1 MICPNCNNENR
12 EGAKFCDACGFPLSQ
27 TTNKLD
33 LPSREE
39 KASSGEPAPSDEQPV
54 SAHEPVDLPDSDIE
68 TPIADDNAKDEEALD
83 EPNVEQGELT
93 SEPQVK
99 NEEGSQNSAD
109 MTLNLSNLGLNGATK
124 PQGDSV
130 NDRVVASAFVAPKP
144 DWRDGATMEM
154 PVIEADQS
162 APKSTDFR
170 ISSSKDANKPSKKT
184 IFAIIATIV
193 IALAVAAG
201 VTYAMEIWGGKSV
214 PDVTGMSESEAT
226 DALQAKGFAVRST
239 QVKSDDKE
247 GIVLVEDPEGNS
259 RLAEGSEV
267 VIHITT
273 HRFVPDVVG
282 KSLDEAKS
290 AIAAEGFENVTYTF
304 VNSDE
309 EENKILSIT
318 PEPNTRAKG
327 STAIE
332 IKVAQPYCVPDVS
345 GMSLSEAQ
353 KAINDAGLTYQVY
366 YTNSEQY
373 PDGTILGTQP
383 AAEEK
388 VKSDTVVTI
397 NVTRVR
403 SAELISATRSLL
415 AAGSTIDISG
425 VSYSISSLDSVQY
438 VGDDKTT
445 YTITATPFVS
455 LFGERLSGTTRTVS
469 GTIVWTESNTVSS
482 IASS

>member
-27 TTNKLD
+27 ITNKLD
-33 LPSREE
+33 LPSIEE
-39 KASSGEPAPSDEQPV
+39 KRSCSEPVSSDEQPV
-54 SAHEPVDLPDSDIE
+54 SANEQVDLPSSDIE
-68 TPIADDNAKDEEALD
+68 PPIADDNAKDKESLD
-83 EPNVEQGELT
+83 ETNVEQGEQKDD
-93 SEPQVK
+93 SEAK
-99 NEEGSQNSAD
+99 NEENSQNSAD
-109 MTLNLSNLGLNGATK
+109 MTLNLSSLGLNGATK
-124 PQGDSV
+124 PLDDNV

-170 ISSSKDANKPSKKT
+170 ISSSKEANKPSKKT

-193 IALAVAAG
+193 IIIAVAAG
-201 VTYAMEIWGGKSV
+201 VTYALEFWGGKSV

-226 DALQAKGFAVRST
+226 ETLQAKGFAVRST
-239 QVKSDDKE
+239 KVKSDDKE

-259 RLAEGSEV
+259 RLTEGSEV

-273 HRFVPDVVG
+273 HRFIPDVVG

-290 AIAAEGFENVTYTF
+290 AIATEGFENVTYTF
-304 VNSDE
+304 INSDE

-383 AAEEK
+383 AAKEK

-445 YTITATPFVS
+445 YSMTATPFVS

-482 IASS
+482 ITSS

>member
-12 EGAKFCDACGFPLSQ
+12 EGAKFCDACGSPLSQ
-27 TTNKLD
+27 STNKLD
-33 LPSREE
+33 LPSLEE
-39 KASSGEPAPSDEQPV
+39 KASSGESASSDEQPV
-54 SAHEPVDLPDSDIE
+54 SAHEPVELPDSDIE

-83 EPNVEQGELT
+83 EPSLDQGELT
-93 SEPQVK
+93 SEPQAK
-99 NEEGSQNSAD
+99 NEESSQNSAD
-109 MTLNLSNLGLNGATK
+109 MTLNLSNLGLNGTTK
-124 PQGDSV
+124 PQGDSG
-130 NDRVVASAFVAPKP
+130 NDRVVASALVAPKP

-162 APKSTDFR
+162 PPKSTDFR
-170 ISSSKDANKPSKKT
+170 ISSSKDANKPSKRT
-184 IFAIIATIV
+184 IFAIIAAIV
-193 IALAVAAG
+193 IALAVVAG

-226 DALQAKGFAVRST
+226 ETLQAKGFAVRST

-304 VNSDE
+304 V
-309 EENKILSIT
+309 T

-383 AAEEK
+383 AAKEK

-425 VSYSISSLDSVQY
+425 VSYSISSLDAVQC

-445 YTITATPFVS
+445 YTMTATPFVS

-469 GTIVWTESNTVSS
+469 GTIVWTESSTVSS
-482 IASS
+482 ITSS

>member
-1 MICPNCNNENR
+1 
-12 EGAKFCDACGFPLSQ
+12 
-27 TTNKLD
+27 
-33 LPSREE
+33 
-39 KASSGEPAPSDEQPV
+39 
-54 SAHEPVDLPDSDIE
+54 
-68 TPIADDNAKDEEALD
+68 
-83 EPNVEQGELT
+83 
-93 SEPQVK
+93 
-99 NEEGSQNSAD
+99 
-109 MTLNLSNLGLNGATK
+109 
-124 PQGDSV
+124 
-130 NDRVVASAFVAPKP
+130 
-144 DWRDGATMEM
+144 MEM

-170 ISSSKDANKPSKKT
+170 ISSSKEANKPSKRT
-184 IFAIIATIV
+184 IFAIIAAIV
-193 IALAVAAG
+193 IALAVVAG

-226 DALQAKGFAVRST
+226 ETLQAKGFAVRST

-383 AAEEK
+383 AAKEK

-425 VSYSISSLDSVQY
+425 VSYSISSLDAVQY

-445 YTITATPFVS
+445 YTMTATPFVS

-469 GTIVWTESNTVSS
+469 GTIVWTESNTVST
-482 IASS
+482 ITSS